1 MSKYN
6 LNISNLVK
14 GLIPFVF
21 RLALTDLLIVLTL
34 PVQSLH
40 ARFMDFRL
48 AMLNRLSYNSQY
60 PNLQRLLNDRADTQQ
75 RRIRVYDATNTIA
88 GNIAYNSG
96 QHGKPQLKTDFVAR
110 SWQQWG
116 YRPFVVELPA
126 EFQDNA
132 NKLNQII
139 KLVNTYKFAGTKYRI
154 LIINH

>member
-1 MSKYN
+1 MSKN
-6 LNISNLVK
+6 SLNISNLVK

-75 RRIRVYDATNTIA
+75 RRIRVYDATNTIT
-88 GNIAYNSG
+88 GSIAYNSG
-96 QHGKPQLKTDFVAR
+96 QHGKKHVH
-110 SWQQWG
+110 SC
-116 YRPFVVELPA
+116 
-126 EFQDNA
+126 
-132 NKLNQII
+132 
-139 KLVNTYKFAGTKYRI
+139 
-154 LIINH
+154 